1 VGQNSMQ
8 LVGQISMQFN
18 KQWRRAGRDG
28 HVLQALHSRRNMQ
41 QFLTGWIGALRSA
54 DSRAV
59 RWVVDVDPI
68 DVKRNEASNSNKDG
82 RLHGI
87 LSENTRQ

>member
-1 VGQNSMQ
+1 
-8 LVGQISMQFN
+8 
-18 KQWRRAGRDG
+18 
-28 HVLQALHSRRNMQ
+28 MQ

-68 DVKRNEASNSNKDG
+68 DV
-82 RLHGI
+82 
-87 LSENTRQ
+87 